1 MTLASMKFSE
11 AIFLQQWPL
20 RLFRAVF
27 HINEFVI
34 DNNYPFTL
42 RRGPILSRALR
53 SQRLKSVDVTRHL
66 KDLLCTVWRKQ
77 R

>member
-11 AIFLQQWPL
+11 AIFVQQRPL
-20 RLFRAVF
+20 KLFRAVF

-42 RRGPILSRALR
+42 RRRPILCRALS
-53 SQRLKSVDVTRHL
+53 SQRSTSE
-66 KDLLCTVWRKQ
+66 
-77 R
+77 